1 MELKP
6 GYKQTEAGVIPED
19 WEVKPVEEAFD
30 ICNSL
35 RLPISQDVRKT
46 MTGEYPYYGPT
57 SIQGFINEY
66 RVDGEYALIG
76 EDGDHFL
83 KWRNTTMTLLVSGKF
98 NVNNHAHIVKGSKN
112 LTSWFYYYFSH
123 KDLTE
128 YLTRQGAGRYKL
140 TKSAL
145 FGIPCV
151 LPPLPEQRAIAT
163 ALSDLDALL
172 AAQDQLIAKKRDI
185 KQAVMQQ
192 LLTGKQRLPGFSGEW
207 EVKRLGEIAAIN
219 MGQSPNSANYNR
231 RGKGISLIQG
241 NADIEN
247 RETVQ
252 RVWTTQITKQC
263 DKGDLILT
271 VRAPV
276 GAVAI
281 VSEPSCLGRGVCSLK
296 AVDTDQRFLFYT
308 LVFNESAWK
317 VLEQGSTF
325 TSANSAQVAS
335 FSVPI
340 AQRIEEQTAIAA
352 VLSDMDAEID
362 ALQQRRDKTQMLKQG
377 MMQELLTGRTR
388 LV

>member
-185 KQAVMQQ
+185 KQAMMQQ

-340 AQRIEEQTAIAA
+340 APRIEEQTAIAA

>member
-1 MELKP
+1 M
-6 GYKQTEAGVIPED
+6 
-19 WEVKPVEEAFD
+19 
-30 ICNSL
+30 
-35 RLPISQDVRKT
+35 
-46 MTGEYPYYGPT
+46 
-57 SIQGFINEY
+57 
-66 RVDGEYALIG
+66 
-76 EDGDHFL
+76 
-83 KWRNTTMTLLVSGKF
+83 
-98 NVNNHAHIVKGSKN
+98 
-112 LTSWFYYYFSH
+112 
-123 KDLTE
+123 
-128 YLTRQGAGRYKL
+128 
-140 TKSAL
+140 
-145 FGIPCV
+145 
-151 LPPLPEQRAIAT
+151 
-163 ALSDLDALL
+163 
-172 AAQDQLIAKKRDI
+172 
-185 KQAVMQQ
+185 
-192 LLTGKQRLPGFSGEW
+192 
-207 EVKRLGEIAAIN
+207 KRLGEIAAIN

-340 AQRIEEQTAIAA
+340 APRIEEQTAIAA

>member
-340 AQRIEEQTAIAA
+340 APQVDEQAAIAA
-352 VLSDMDAEID
+352 VLSDMDTEID
-362 ALQQRRDKTQMLKQG
+362 VLQQRRDKTQMLKQG

>member
-340 AQRIEEQTAIAA
+340 APRIEEQTAIAA